1 MATPAGLPQSSKINN
16 LCEKLCQ
23 PTPTQPHRV
32 PQDSYN
38 KITILIEFVAVLA
51 IFLGMIAASWAGCA
65 LIDQCYAGNIGG
77 TLQ

>member
-1 MATPAGLPQSSKINN
+1 MFKKLMATPAGLPQSSKINN

-23 PTPTQPHRV
+23 PTPTEPHRV

-38 KITILIEFVAVLA
+38 KITILIEFIAVLA

-65 LIDQCYAGNIGG
+65 LIDQCGG
-77 TLQ
+77 MVQ